1 MDISHLEES
10 RRDVY
15 VTTSPGYVEILEFTH
30 FARLFKFDTDEDN
43 FKNKVHFDRIK
54 VTIALKLS

>member
-1 MDISHLEES
+1 MC
-10 RRDVY
+10 
-15 VTTSPGYVEILEFTH
+15 VTTSPGYLEILEFTH
-30 FARLFKFDTDEDN
+30 FARIFKFDTDEDN